1 MKKLSISMALCVAAT
16 LAGTTALAGYKYV
29 AGVTVDLV
37 NRKASGS
44 LADARASADT
54 LQYIGCRTDASS
66 STANLSIYCAAQDAK
81 GVKASCYSSA
91 QNFVQMMSSLRSDS
105 ILIFTWDANNTCT
118 SLNVENWSSNSPKQ
132 P

>member
-1 MKKLSISMALCVAAT
+1 MKKLSIAMALCVAAT

-66 STANLSIYCAAQDAK
+66 SGSLSIYCAAQDAK

-91 QNFVQMMSSLRSDS
+91 QHFVQMMSSLRSDS
-105 ILIFTWDANNTCT
+105 ILIFTWDANNACT
-118 SLNVENWSSNSPKQ
+118 SMNVENWSSNSPKQ

>member
-1 MKKLSISMALCVAAT
+1 MKKLSIAMALCVAGT
-16 LAGTTALAGYKYV
+16 LVGTTALAGYKYV
-29 AGVTVDLV
+29 AEVTVDLV

-54 LQYIGCRTDASS
+54 LQYIGCRTDTSAS
-66 STANLSIYCAAQDAK
+66 ANVSIYCAAQDAK
-81 GVKASCYSSA
+81 GVKAQCYSSA

-118 SLNVENWSSNSPKQ
+118 SMNVENWSSNSPKQ

>member
-66 STANLSIYCAAQDAK
+66 STGNLSIYCAAQDANR
-81 GVKASCYSSA
+81 VKAECYTTAPS
-91 QNFVQMMSSLRSDS
+91 FVQALAAIQSDS
-105 ILIFTWDANNTCT
+105 ILVFTWDANGTCT